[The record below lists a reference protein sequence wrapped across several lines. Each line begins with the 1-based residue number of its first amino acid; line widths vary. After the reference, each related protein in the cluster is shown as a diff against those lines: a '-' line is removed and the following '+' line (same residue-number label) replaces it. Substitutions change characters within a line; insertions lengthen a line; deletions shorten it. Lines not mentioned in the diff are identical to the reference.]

1 MSQKFTDHIYEQEQ
15 QYQFAREME
24 RREARADDHERWN
37 GNGGRDVTMGEVR
50 DAVDTISRYLWN
62 RRTDPDNP
70 DRDRIRL
77 IHDKFIEV
85 RDSLGL

>member
-1 MSQKFTDHIYEQEQ
+1 MSQKFTDRIYEQEQ

-24 RREARADDHERWN
+24 RREARADDHERW
-37 GNGGRDVTMGEVR
+37 GGMGGRNVTVGEVR

-62 RRTDPDNP
+62 RRTDPTERN
-70 DRDRIRL
+70 RDGIRA
-77 IHDKFIEV
+77 IHDKFMEV

>member
-50 DAVDTISRYLWN
+50 DAFTTISKYLWN
-62 RRTDPDNP
+62 RRTDPTERN
-70 DRDRIRL
+70 RDGIRA
-77 IHDKFIEV
+77 IHDKFMEV